1 MVKSEKR
8 EDNVPCYEKPEKDHK
23 ILDLDTHIEKIG
35 KRDRSYLM
43 IGCPSGQEKS
53 EGHNS

>member
-1 MVKSEKR
+1 MVKLKNGEN
-8 EDNVPCYEKPEKDHK
+8 DVPNKKKTKKNDK

-53 EGHNS
+53 EDHNS